1 MSSGKLTILVI
12 ALVLLDCG
20 LWMVLYETVMQ
31 IRKMQKE
38 IMAIDKKAAQN
49 GIDATTA
56 LAKEAAHDRMIG
68 DIYNGMR
75 KRDREADDTY
85 QMVIAIRN
93 ELAARH
99 MKERKQA
106 PLKTDS

>member
-1 MSSGKLTILVI
+1 MQPALIGIL
-12 ALVLLDCG
+12 AVLDLILG
-20 LWMVLYETVMQ
+20 ILLYVTVQQ
-31 IRKMQKE
+31 IQKMQKE

>member
-1 MSSGKLTILVI
+1 MPVALIILACLDLI
-12 ALVLLDCG
+12 LGILLY
-20 LWMVLYETVMQ
+20 VTVQQ
-31 IRKMQKE
+31 IQKMQKE

>member
-1 MSSGKLTILVI
+1 MPVSLIILACLDLI
-12 ALVLLDCG
+12 LGILLY
-20 LWMVLYETVMQ
+20 VTVQQ
-31 IRKMQKE
+31 IQKMQKE

-106 PLKTDS
+106 GATKD

>member
-1 MSSGKLTILVI
+1 MPVTLIIL
-12 ALVLLDCG
+12 ALLDLVLGIL
-20 LWMVLYETVMQ
+20 LYVTVQQ
-31 IRKMQKE
+31 IQKMQKE

-106 PLKTDS
+106 GATKD

>member
-1 MSSGKLTILVI
+1 MSHGIII
-12 ALVLLDCG
+12 ALAALDAILGILLY
-20 LWMVLYETVMQ
+20 VTVQQ
-31 IRKMQKE
+31 IQKMQKE
-38 IMAIDKKAAQN
+38 IMAIDKKATQN

-75 KRDREADDTY
+75 KRDREAEDTY

-106 PLKTDS
+106 GATKD

>member
-1 MSSGKLTILVI
+1 MSYGIII
-12 ALVLLDCG
+12 ALAALDAILGILLY
-20 LWMVLYETVMQ
+20 VTVQQ
-31 IRKMQKE
+31 IQKMQKE
-38 IMAIDKKAAQN
+38 IMAIDKKATQN

-75 KRDREADDTY
+75 KRDREAEDTY

-106 PLKTDS
+106 GATKD

>member
-1 MSSGKLTILVI
+1 MPVALIILACLDLI
-12 ALVLLDCG
+12 LGILLY
-20 LWMVLYETVMQ
+20 VTVQQ
-31 IRKMQKE
+31 IQKMQKE

-106 PLKTDS
+106 GATKD